1 MNKDID
7 TQNMF
12 GSIWNFPDNII
23 EAMKIGSSIVL
34 QNNFSKVEKVIVAGM
49 GGSAI
54 GGDVTG
60 ALIENELDIPFI
72 VIRGYQL
79 PNWVDDRTLVICS
92 SYSGDTEETLSAF
105 DDAQSKNA
113 LICSITTGGTLVDK
127 CLSSGCD
134 VINIPDGLQPRAALA
149 FSFVPMLYLLKK
161 VGKISLESIS
171 WLSKA
176 AILLKDVREGY
187 SIDDQSNPTWSLA
200 QKIKYRLPIIYTGSE
215 RLNPVAIRLKG
226 QLCENGK
233 MLAYNNSLPEM
244 NHNEIEGWENN
255 KELFEQYYIIWL
267 KDKDDHGRVKLR
279 QKVTQKILRKNGI
292 KQSVLKMKE
301 KSFSE
306 RFLHMIHYGDWL
318 SYWCAIAHESDPG
331 LVEKIIQIK
340 KKLASETWCR

>member
-7 TQNMF
+7 TKNMF

-34 QNNFSKVEKVIVAGM
+34 QNNFSKVEKVVVAGM

-127 CLSSGCD
+127 SLSSGCD

-149 FSFVPMLYLLKK
+149 FSFVPMLYLLGK

-171 WLSKA
+171 WLRKA
-176 AILLKDVREGY
+176 AQLLKDVREGY
-187 SIDDQSNPTWSLA
+187 SIDDPSNPTWSLA
-200 QKIKYRLPIIYTGSE
+200 QKIKYSLPIIYTGSE

-255 KELFEQYYIIWL
+255 KGLFEQYYIIWL
-267 KDKDDHGRVKLR
+267 KDKDDHDRVKLR
-279 QKVTQKILRKNGI
+279 QNATLEILRKNGV
-292 KQSVLKMKE
+292 KQSALKMKE

-331 LVEKIIQIK
+331 PVEKIIQLK
-340 KKLASETWCR
+340 KKLASKT

>member
-92 SYSGDTEETLSAF
+92 SYSGYTEETLSAF
-105 DDAQSKNA
+105 DDAQSRNA

-200 QKIKYRLPIIYTGSE
+200 QKIKYHLPIIYTGSE

-279 QKVTQKILRKNGI
+279 QKATRKILRKNGV
-292 KQSVLKMKE
+292 KQSVLKMNE

-340 KKLASETWCR
+340 KKLASET

>member
-34 QNNFSKVEKVIVAGM
+34 QNNFSRVEKVIVAGM

-54 GGDVTG
+54 GGDVTS

-149 FSFVPMLYLLKK
+149 FSFVPMLYLLGK

-176 AILLKDVREGY
+176 AQLLKDVREGY
-187 SIDDQSNPTWSLA
+187 SIDDPSNPTWSLA
-200 QKIKYRLPIIYTGSE
+200 QKIKCRLPIIYTGSE

-255 KELFEQYYIIWL
+255 KGLFEQYYIIWL

-279 QKVTQKILRKNGI
+279 QKSTLKILRKNGV
-292 KQSVLKMKE
+292 KQSALKMKG

-331 LVEKIIQIK
+331 PVEKIIQLK
-340 KKLASETWCR
+340 KKLASET

>member
-54 GGDVTG
+54 GGDVAG

-105 DDAQSKNA
+105 DDAQSRNA
-113 LICSITTGGTLVDK
+113 LICSITTGGALVDK

-149 FSFVPMLYLLKK
+149 FSFVPMLYLLGK

-171 WLSKA
+171 WLSKVA
-176 AILLKDVREGY
+176 KLLKDVREGY

-244 NHNEIEGWENN
+244 NHNEIVGWENN
-255 KELFEQYYIIWL
+255 NTLMDNISVIWL
-267 KDKDDHGRVKLR
+267 KDKDDHPRIISR
-279 QKVTQKILRKNGI
+279 QTATKDIIGKIAANHEIVSLQGDTQ
-292 KQSVLKMKE
+292 V
-301 KSFSE
+301 E
-306 RFLHMIHYGDWL
+306 RLLHLVHFGDWL
-318 SYWCAIAHESDPG
+318 SYWCAILHKTDPTP
-331 LVEKIIQIK
+331 VKKIDHLKRILSKI
-340 KKLASETWCR
+340 S

>member
-54 GGDVTG
+54 GGDITG
-60 ALIENELDIPFI
+60 ALIGNELDIPFI

-92 SYSGDTEETLSAF
+92 SYSGNTEETLSAF
-105 DDAQSKNA
+105 DDAQSRNA
-113 LICSITTGGTLVDK
+113 LICSIATGGTLVDK

-134 VINIPDGLQPRAALA
+134 VIKIPDGLQPRAALA

-161 VGKISLESIS
+161 VGKISSESIS
-171 WLSKA
+171 WLSKSA
-176 AILLKDVREGY
+176 KLLKDVREGY

-200 QKIKYRLPIIYTGSE
+200 QKIKYHLPIIYTGSE

-226 QLCENGK
+226 QICENGK

-279 QKVTQKILRKNGI
+279 QKATRKILRKNGV
-292 KQSVLKMKE
+292 KQSVLKMSG

-340 KKLASETWCR
+340 KKLASET

>member
-34 QNNFSKVEKVIVAGM
+34 QNDFSKVEKVIVAGM

-105 DDAQSKNA
+105 DDAQSRNA

-161 VGKISLESIS
+161 VGKISSESIS
-171 WLSKA
+171 WLSKSA
-176 AILLKDVREGY
+176 KLLKDVREGY

-279 QKVTQKILRKNGI
+279 QKATRKILRKNGV
-292 KQSVLKMKE
+292 KQSVLKMNE

-340 KKLASETWCR
+340 KKLASET

>member
-7 TQNMF
+7 TKNMF

-60 ALIENELDIPFI
+60 ALIKNELDIPFI

-127 CLSSGCD
+127 SLSSGCD

-149 FSFVPMLYLLKK
+149 FSFVPMLYLLGK
-161 VGKISLESIS
+161 VGKISLESTS
-171 WLSKA
+171 WLRKA
-176 AILLKDVREGY
+176 AQLLKNVREEY
-187 SIDDQSNPTWSLA
+187 SIDDPSNPTWSLA
-200 QKIKYRLPIIYTGSE
+200 QKIKCCLPIIYTGSE

-255 KELFEQYYIIWL
+255 KGLFEQYYIIWL
-267 KDKDDHGRVKLR
+267 KDKDDHDRVKLR
-279 QKVTQKILRKNGI
+279 QNATLEILRKNGV
-292 KQSVLKMKE
+292 KQSALKMKE

-331 LVEKIIQIK
+331 PVEKIIQLK
-340 KKLASETWCR
+340 KKLASKT

>member
-34 QNNFSKVEKVIVAGM
+34 QNDFSKVEKVIVAGM

-92 SYSGDTEETLSAF
+92 SYSGYTEETLSAF
-105 DDAQSKNA
+105 DDAQSRNA
-113 LICSITTGGTLVDK
+113 LICSITSGGTLVDK

-176 AILLKDVREGY
+176 AKLLKDVREGY

-200 QKIKYRLPIIYTGSE
+200 QKIKYHLPIIYTGSE

-279 QKVTQKILRKNGI
+279 QKATRKILRKNGV
-292 KQSVLKMKE
+292 KQSVLKMNE

-340 KKLASETWCR
+340 KKLASET

>member
-113 LICSITTGGTLVDK
+113 LICSITAGGTLVDK
-127 CLSSGCD
+127 SLSSGCD

-149 FSFVPMLYLLKK
+149 FSFVPMLYLLGK

-171 WLSKA
+171 WLRKA
-176 AILLKDVREGY
+176 AQLLKDVREGY
-187 SIDDQSNPTWSLA
+187 SIDDPSNPTWSLA
-200 QKIKYRLPIIYTGSE
+200 QKIKCCLPIIYTGSE

-255 KELFEQYYIIWL
+255 KELFKQYYIIWL
-267 KDKDDHGRVKLR
+267 NDKDDHDRVKLR
-279 QKVTQKILRKNGI
+279 QKSTLKILRKNGV
-292 KQSVLKMKE
+292 KQSALKIKG

-318 SYWCAIAHESDPG
+318 SYWCAIAHGSDPG
-331 LVEKIIQIK
+331 PVEKITQLK
-340 KKLASETWCR
+340 KKLASET

>member
-105 DDAQSKNA
+105 DDAQSRNA

-161 VGKISLESIS
+161 VGKISSESIS
-171 WLSKA
+171 WLSKSA
-176 AILLKDVREGY
+176 KLLKDVREGY

-279 QKVTQKILRKNGI
+279 QKATRKILRKNGV
-292 KQSVLKMKE
+292 KQSVLKMNE

-340 KKLASETWCR
+340 KKLASET

>member
-7 TQNMF
+7 TKNMF

-127 CLSSGCD
+127 SLSSGCD
-134 VINIPDGLQPRAALA
+134 VIPVYYTHLTL
-149 FSFVPMLYLLKK
+149 
-161 VGKISLESIS
+161 
-171 WLSKA
+171 
-176 AILLKDVREGY
+176 
-187 SIDDQSNPTWSLA
+187 T
-200 QKIKYRLPIIYTGSE
+200 PI
-215 RLNPVAIRLKG
+215 
-226 QLCENGK
+226 C
-233 MLAYNNSLPEM
+233 
-244 NHNEIEGWENN
+244 
-255 KELFEQYYIIWL
+255 
-267 KDKDDHGRVKLR
+267 
-279 QKVTQKILRKNGI
+279 
-292 KQSVLKMKE
+292 SV
-301 KSFSE
+301 
-306 RFLHMIHYGDWL
+306 
-318 SYWCAIAHESDPG
+318 
-331 LVEKIIQIK
+331 
-340 KKLASETWCR
+340 

>member
-105 DDAQSKNA
+105 DDAQSRNA

-176 AILLKDVREGY
+176 AKLLKDVREGY

-200 QKIKYRLPIIYTGSE
+200 QKIKYHLPIIYTGSE
-215 RLNPVAIRLKG
+215 RLNPVALRLKG

-233 MLAYNNSLPEM
+233 MLAYYNSLPEM

-279 QKVTQKILRKNGI
+279 QKATRKILRKNGV
-292 KQSVLKMKE
+292 KQSVLKMNE

-318 SYWCAIAHESDPG
+318 SYWCGIAHESDPG

-340 KKLASETWCR
+340 KKLASET

>member
-34 QNNFSKVEKVIVAGM
+34 QNDFSKVEKVIVAGM

-105 DDAQSKNA
+105 DDAQSRNA

-226 QLCENGK
+226 QICENGK

-279 QKVTQKILRKNGI
+279 QKATRKILRKNGV
-292 KQSVLKMKE
+292 KQSVLKMNE

-318 SYWCAIAHESDPG
+318 SYWCGLSHGTDPSP
-331 LVEKIIQIK
+331 VEKITQLK
-340 KKLASETWCR
+340 KEIASKI

>member
-1 MNKDID
+1 MNKGID

-23 EAMKIGSSIVL
+23 DAMKIGSSIVL
-34 QNNFSKVEKVIVAGM
+34 KNDFSKVERVIVAGM

-60 ALIENELDIPFI
+60 ALIENELDTPFN

-113 LICSITTGGTLVDK
+113 IICGITTGGTLGDK
-127 CLSSGCD
+127 CFSSGWD
-134 VINIPDGLQPRAALA
+134 VVNIPDGLQPRAALA
-149 FSFVPMLYLLKK
+149 FSFVPMLYLLEK
-161 VGKISLESIS
+161 VGKISLETIS
-171 WLSKA
+171 WLNKA
-176 AILLKDVREGY
+176 AQLLKDVREGY
-187 SIDDQSNPTWSLA
+187 SIDDLSNPTWSLA
-200 QKIKYRLPIIYTGSE
+200 QKIKRCLPIIYTGSE
-215 RLNPVAIRLKG
+215 RLNPVATRLKG

-233 MLAYNNSLPEM
+233 MLAYTNSLPEM

-255 KELFEQYYIIWL
+255 KELFQQYYIIWL
-267 KDKDDHGRVKLR
+267 NDKDDYSRIKLR
-279 QKVTQKILRKNGI
+279 QKATRKILRKKGV
-292 KQSVLKMKE
+292 KQSVIKMNE
-301 KSFSE
+301 NSFSD

-318 SYWCAIAHESDPG
+318 SYWCAMAHESDPG
-331 LVEKIIQIK
+331 PVEKIIQLK
-340 KKLASETWCR
+340 KKLTSET

>member
-1 MNKDID
+1 M
-7 TQNMF
+7 
-12 GSIWNFPDNII
+12 
-23 EAMKIGSSIVL
+23 
-34 QNNFSKVEKVIVAGM
+34 
-49 GGSAI
+49 
-54 GGDVTG
+54 
-60 ALIENELDIPFI
+60 
-72 VIRGYQL
+72 
-79 PNWVDDRTLVICS
+79 VICS

-105 DDAQSKNA
+105 DDAQSRNA

-176 AILLKDVREGY
+176 AKLLKDVREGY

-200 QKIKYRLPIIYTGSE
+200 QKIKYHLPIIYTGSE

-279 QKVTQKILRKNGI
+279 QKATRKILRKNGV
-292 KQSVLKMKE
+292 KQSVLKMNE

-340 KKLASETWCR
+340 KKLASET

>member
-7 TQNMF
+7 TKNMF

-54 GGDVTG
+54 GGDVTS

-134 VINIPDGLQPRAALA
+134 IINIPDGLQPRAALA
-149 FSFVPMLYLLKK
+149 FSFVPMLYLLGK

-176 AILLKDVREGY
+176 AQLLKDVREGY
-187 SIDDQSNPTWSLA
+187 SIDDPSNPTWSLA
-200 QKIKYRLPIIYTGSE
+200 QKIKCHLPIIYTGSE

-255 KELFEQYYIIWL
+255 KGLFEQYYIIWL
-267 KDKDDHGRVKLR
+267 KDKDDHGRVDGEG
-279 QKVTQKILRKNGI
+279 NGCQRRSWWI
-292 KQSVLKMKE
+292 DAP
-301 KSFSE
+301 F
-306 RFLHMIHYGDWL
+306 
-318 SYWCAIAHESDPG
+318 
-331 LVEKIIQIK
+331 
-340 KKLASETWCR
+340 

>member
-7 TQNMF
+7 TKNMF

-127 CLSSGCD
+127 SLSSGCD
-134 VINIPDGLQPRAALA
+134 VISIPDGLQPRAALA
-149 FSFVPMLYLLKK
+149 FSFVPMLYLLGK

-171 WLSKA
+171 WLRKA
-176 AILLKDVREGY
+176 AQLLKDVREGY
-187 SIDDQSNPTWSLA
+187 SIDDPSNPTWSLA
-200 QKIKYRLPIIYTGSE
+200 QKIKCCLPIIYTGSE

-233 MLAYNNSLPEM
+233 MLAYNNSLPEI

-255 KELFEQYYIIWL
+255 KGLFEQYYIIWL
-267 KDKDDHGRVKLR
+267 KDKDDHDRVKLR
-279 QKVTQKILRKNGI
+279 QNATLEILRKNGV
-292 KQSVLKMKE
+292 KQSALKMKE

-331 LVEKIIQIK
+331 PVEKIIQLK
-340 KKLASETWCR
+340 KKLASKT

>member
-7 TQNMF
+7 TKNMF

-127 CLSSGCD
+127 SLSSGCD

-149 FSFVPMLYLLKK
+149 FSFVPMLYLLGK

-171 WLSKA
+171 WLRKA
-176 AILLKDVREGY
+176 AQLLKDVREGY
-187 SIDDQSNPTWSLA
+187 SIDDPSNPTWSLA
-200 QKIKYRLPIIYTGSE
+200 QKIKCCLPIIYTGSE

-255 KELFEQYYIIWL
+255 KGLFEQYYIIWL
-267 KDKDDHGRVKLR
+267 KDKDDHDRVKLR
-279 QKVTQKILRKNGI
+279 QNATLEILRKNGV
-292 KQSVLKMKE
+292 KQSALKMKE

-331 LVEKIIQIK
+331 PVEKIIQLK
-340 KKLASETWCR
+340 KKLASKT

>member
-54 GGDVTG
+54 GGDVTS

-127 CLSSGCD
+127 SLSSGCD

-149 FSFVPMLYLLKK
+149 FSFVPMLYLLGK

-171 WLSKA
+171 WLRKA
-176 AILLKDVREGY
+176 AQLLKDVREGY
-187 SIDDQSNPTWSLA
+187 SIDDPSNPTWSLA
-200 QKIKYRLPIIYTGSE
+200 QKIKCCLPIIYTGSE

-267 KDKDDHGRVKLR
+267 KDKDDHARVKLR
-279 QKVTQKILRKNGI
+279 QKATREILRKNGV
-292 KQSVLKMKE
+292 KQSALKMKE

-331 LVEKIIQIK
+331 PVEKIIQLK
-340 KKLASETWCR
+340 KKLASET

>member
-92 SYSGDTEETLSAF
+92 SYSGNTEETLSAF
-105 DDAQSKNA
+105 DDAQSRNA
-113 LICSITTGGTLVDK
+113 LICSITTGGALVDK

-161 VGKISLESIS
+161 VGKISSESIS
-171 WLSKA
+171 WLSKSA
-176 AILLKDVREGY
+176 KLLKDVREGY

-279 QKVTQKILRKNGI
+279 QKATQKILRKNGV
-292 KQSVLKMKE
+292 KQSVLKMNE

-340 KKLASETWCR
+340 KKLASET

>member
-7 TQNMF
+7 TKNMF

-127 CLSSGCD
+127 SLSSGCD
-134 VINIPDGLQPRAALA
+134 VISIPDGLQPRAALA
-149 FSFVPMLYLLKK
+149 FSFVPMLYLLGK

-171 WLSKA
+171 WLRKA
-176 AILLKDVREGY
+176 AQLLKDVREGY
-187 SIDDQSNPTWSLA
+187 SIDDPSNPTWSLA
-200 QKIKYRLPIIYTGSE
+200 QKIKCCLPIIYTGSE
-215 RLNPVAIRLKG
+215 RLNPVAMRLKG

-255 KELFEQYYIIWL
+255 KGLFEQYYIIWL
-267 KDKDDHGRVKLR
+267 KDKDDHDRVKLR
-279 QKVTQKILRKNGI
+279 QNATLEILRKNGV
-292 KQSVLKMKE
+292 KQSALKMKE

-331 LVEKIIQIK
+331 PVEKIIQLK
-340 KKLASETWCR
+340 KKLASKT

>member
-34 QNNFSKVEKVIVAGM
+34 QNDFSKVEKVIVAGM

-79 PNWVDDRTLVICS
+79 PNWVDERTLVICS

-105 DDAQSKNA
+105 DDAQSRNA

-176 AILLKDVREGY
+176 AKLLKDVREGY

-200 QKIKYRLPIIYTGSE
+200 QKIKYHLPIIYTGSE

-233 MLAYNNSLPEM
+233 MLAYYNSLPEM

-279 QKVTQKILRKNGI
+279 QKATRKILRKNGV
-292 KQSVLKMKE
+292 KQSVLKMNE
-301 KSFSE
+301 KSFSD

-318 SYWCAIAHESDPG
+318 SYWCGIAHESDPG

-340 KKLASETWCR
+340 KKLASET

>member
-7 TQNMF
+7 TKNMF

-127 CLSSGCD
+127 SLSSGCD

-149 FSFVPMLYLLKK
+149 FSFVPMLYLLGK

-171 WLSKA
+171 WLRKA
-176 AILLKDVREGY
+176 AQLLKDVREGY
-187 SIDDQSNPTWSLA
+187 SIDDPSNPTWSLA
-200 QKIKYRLPIIYTGSE
+200 QKIKYCLPIIYTGSE

-255 KELFEQYYIIWL
+255 KGLFEQYYIIWL
-267 KDKDDHGRVKLR
+267 KDKDDHDRVKLR
-279 QKVTQKILRKNGI
+279 QNATLEILRKNGV
-292 KQSVLKMKE
+292 KQSALKMKE

-331 LVEKIIQIK
+331 PVEKIIQLK
-340 KKLASETWCR
+340 KKLASKT

>member
-54 GGDVTG
+54 GGDVTS

-149 FSFVPMLYLLKK
+149 FSFVPMLYLLGK

-171 WLSKA
+171 WLRKA
-176 AILLKDVREGY
+176 AQLLKDVREGY
-187 SIDDQSNPTWSLA
+187 SIDDPSNPTWSLA
-200 QKIKYRLPIIYTGSE
+200 QKIKCCLPIIYTGSE

-267 KDKDDHGRVKLR
+267 KDKDDHGRIKLR
-279 QKVTQKILRKNGI
+279 QKATQEILRKNGV
-292 KQSVLKMKE
+292 KQIALKMKE

-318 SYWCAIAHESDPG
+318 SYWCALAHKSDPG
-331 LVEKIIQIK
+331 PVEKIIQLK
-340 KKLASETWCR
+340 KKLASKT

>member
-34 QNNFSKVEKVIVAGM
+34 QNDFSKVEKVIVAGM

-79 PNWVDDRTLVICS
+79 PNWVDERTLVICS

-105 DDAQSKNA
+105 DDAQSRNA

-176 AILLKDVREGY
+176 AKLLKDVREGY

-200 QKIKYRLPIIYTGSE
+200 QKIKYHLPIIYTGSE

-233 MLAYNNSLPEM
+233 MLAYYNSLPEM

-279 QKVTQKILRKNGI
+279 QKATRKILRKNGV
-292 KQSVLKMKE
+292 KQSVLKMNE

-318 SYWCAIAHESDPG
+318 SYWCGIAHESDPG

-340 KKLASETWCR
+340 KKLASET

>member
-34 QNNFSKVEKVIVAGM
+34 QNDFSKVEKVIVAGM

-79 PNWVDDRTLVICS
+79 PNWVDERTLVICS

-105 DDAQSKNA
+105 DDAQSRNA

-176 AILLKDVREGY
+176 AKLLKDVREGY

-200 QKIKYRLPIIYTGSE
+200 QKIKYHLPIIYTGSE

-233 MLAYNNSLPEM
+233 MLAYYNSLPEM

-279 QKVTQKILRKNGI
+279 QKATQKILRKNGV
-292 KQSVLKMKE
+292 KQSVLKMNE

-340 KKLASETWCR
+340 KKLASET

>member
-7 TQNMF
+7 TKNMF

-127 CLSSGCD
+127 SLSSGCD
-134 VINIPDGLQPRAALA
+134 VINIPGGLQPRAALA
-149 FSFVPMLYLLKK
+149 FSFVPMLYLLGK

-176 AILLKDVREGY
+176 AELLKDVREGY
-187 SIDDQSNPTWSLA
+187 SIDDPSNPTWSLA
-200 QKIKYRLPIIYTGSE
+200 QKIKCCLPIIYTGSE

-255 KELFEQYYIIWL
+255 KGLFEQYYIIWL
-267 KDKDDHGRVKLR
+267 KDKDDHDRVKLR
-279 QKVTQKILRKNGI
+279 QNATLEILRKNGV
-292 KQSVLKMKE
+292 KQSALKMKE

-318 SYWCAIAHESDPG
+318 SYWCAIANESDPG
-331 LVEKIIQIK
+331 PVEKIIQLK
-340 KKLASETWCR
+340 KKLASET

>member
-34 QNNFSKVEKVIVAGM
+34 QNDFSKVEKVIVAGM

-60 ALIENELDIPFI
+60 ALIENKLDIPFI

-79 PNWVDDRTLVICS
+79 PNWVDERTLVICS

-105 DDAQSKNA
+105 DDAQSRNA

-176 AILLKDVREGY
+176 AKLLKDVREGY

-255 KELFEQYYIIWL
+255 KGLFEQYYIIWL
-267 KDKDDHGRVKLR
+267 KDKDDHDRVKLR
-279 QKVTQKILRKNGI
+279 QNATLEILRKNGV
-292 KQSVLKMKE
+292 KQSALKMKE

-331 LVEKIIQIK
+331 PVEKIIQLK
-340 KKLASETWCR
+340 KKLASKT

>member
-7 TQNMF
+7 TKNMF

-127 CLSSGCD
+127 SLSSGCD

-149 FSFVPMLYLLKK
+149 FSFVPMLYLLGK

-171 WLSKA
+171 WLRKA
-176 AILLKDVREGY
+176 AQLLKDVREGY
-187 SIDDQSNPTWSLA
+187 SIDDPSNPTWSLA
-200 QKIKYRLPIIYTGSE
+200 QKIKCCLPIIYTGSE

-255 KELFEQYYIIWL
+255 KGLLEQYYIIWL
-267 KDKDDHGRVKLR
+267 KDKDDHDRVKLR
-279 QKVTQKILRKNGI
+279 QNATLEILRKNGV
-292 KQSVLKMKE
+292 KQSALKL
-301 KSFSE
+301 S
-306 RFLHMIHYGDWL
+306 LIH
-318 SYWCAIAHESDPG
+318 I
-331 LVEKIIQIK
+331 
-340 KKLASETWCR
+340 

>member
-7 TQNMF
+7 TKNMF

-127 CLSSGCD
+127 SLSSGCD

-149 FSFVPMLYLLKK
+149 FSFVPMLYLLEK

-171 WLSKA
+171 WLRKA
-176 AILLKDVREGY
+176 AQLLKDVREGY
-187 SIDDQSNPTWSLA
+187 SIDDPSNPTWSLA
-200 QKIKYRLPIIYTGSE
+200 QKIKCCLPIIYTGSE

-255 KELFEQYYIIWL
+255 KGLFEQYYIIWL
-267 KDKDDHGRVKLR
+267 KDKDDHDRVKLR
-279 QKVTQKILRKNGI
+279 QNATLEILRKNGV
-292 KQSVLKMKE
+292 KQSALKMKE

-331 LVEKIIQIK
+331 PVEKIIQLK
-340 KKLASETWCR
+340 KKLASKT

>member
-34 QNNFSKVEKVIVAGM
+34 QNDFSKVEKVIVAGM

-79 PNWVDDRTLVICS
+79 PNWVDERTLVICS

-105 DDAQSKNA
+105 DDAQSRNA

-176 AILLKDVREGY
+176 AKLLKDVREGY

-200 QKIKYRLPIIYTGSE
+200 QKIKYHLPIIYTGSE

-233 MLAYNNSLPEM
+233 MLAYYNSLPEM

-279 QKVTQKILRKNGI
+279 QKATQKILRKNGV
-292 KQSVLKMKE
+292 KQSVLKMNE

-318 SYWCAIAHESDPG
+318 SYWCGIAHESDPG

-340 KKLASETWCR
+340 KKLASET